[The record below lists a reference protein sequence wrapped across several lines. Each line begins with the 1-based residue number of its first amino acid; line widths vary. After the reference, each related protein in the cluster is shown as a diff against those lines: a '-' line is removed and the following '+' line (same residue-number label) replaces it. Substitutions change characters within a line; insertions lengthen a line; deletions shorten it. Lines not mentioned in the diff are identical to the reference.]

1 MLLLTFFLSTTR
13 RQALPKGVFV
23 LVHLRS
29 LKGKFIVA
37 VGGAFLL
44 SILVLSASV
53 LLSVNAQVRNQLQES
68 VQHDL
73 EGFYGLLRIY
83 EEESLARAQHFAER
97 DTLVEA
103 MRSGNIGEM
112 RKVAVPMLQEGG
124 MDYLVLTD
132 AKGRTLFRAH
142 LPNEIPA
149 ADDNI
154 LNQTNIS
161 KALQGESSV
170 GIEEGRRV
178 RLSVRAGAPVR
189 FNGEIIGALS
199 TGYIVSN
206 NTNSSLINEAKQIT
220 GGDFSVFLGQERV
233 ACTVLGPDGKP
244 LDTPLPK
251 GAAGAASLSRD
262 PGLGSNYLVVLRPL
276 ISAKGTP
283 VGMVSAA
290 RSLTLTSG
298 IMRSTFWTVFWTIV
312 VLLFPVS
319 AIVILLIRRIDRP
332 LTNLRGLIASAGA
345 GDLTV
350 HGEIYSDDDISE
362 LLATFNRMTQ
372 QQSSMVA
379 NVRTSSVNLESA
391 SKGIASSVGEAAAST
406 REVSACVSEVS
417 ALMTEGDG
425 AARDAHHVLLS
436 LAELVQTAQRKSQEI
451 LGHSS
456 QTISAATQGH
466 GTVENA
472 IRRMEHIKEL
482 SRQTEDW
489 MAMLDENSRRISSI
503 TETITGLARQTNL
516 LALNAAIEAARA
528 GEAGKGFAV
537 VADEVRKLAEESNKG
552 AMEVAQLVGKIVE
565 NTAGA
570 VEGIRQSGAEVE
582 NGVADVRLA
591 GDALN
596 SIFSASK
603 EAGSAIGEIVSI
615 AEEEAKSS
623 DEVVRLVG
631 SMLETLERTEVK
643 ARQAASMTDETHTSI
658 RNIETEV
665 DALNAMA
672 THLDESVAVFRVDDG
687 APVSPTDTS
696 RIKKAKSDHLLWKMR
711 IENLIKGREK
721 LRHEEVGS
729 SEQCR
734 LGEWYHAPDNPFKGL
749 PEYQALDHPHRLV
762 HEMAAQAAA
771 FYENGDIKNAKRSFR
786 LLRRSSGK
794 VIHLLNRLIHRIER
808 GK

>member
-1 MLLLTFFLSTTR
+1 M
-13 RQALPKGVFV
+13 

-29 LKGKFIVA
+29 LKEKFIVA
-37 VGGAFLL
+37 VGGVFLL

-68 VQHDL
+68 VHRDL
-73 EGFYGLLRIY
+73 EAFYSLLQIY

-103 MRSGNIGEM
+103 IRSGNIEEM
-112 RKVAVPMLQEGG
+112 RKVAVPMLQEGD

-142 LPNEIPA
+142 LPDEIPA

-161 KALQGESSV
+161 RALQGESSV
-170 GIEEGRRV
+170 GVEEGRKV

-189 FNGEIIGALS
+189 FEGKVIGALS
-199 TGYIVSN
+199 TGYVVSN
-206 NTNSSLINEAKQIT
+206 NSDNSLVNEAKQIV

-244 LDTPLPK
+244 LTTPLPE
-251 GAAGAASLSRD
+251 GGSSAGAMSLSQD
-262 PGLGSNYLVVLRPL
+262 PGLGSSYLAAFSPL
-276 ISAKGTP
+276 VGAKGAP
-283 VGMVSAA
+283 IGMVSAA
-290 RSLTLTSG
+290 KPLTLTSG
-298 IMRSTFWTVFWTIV
+298 IMRSIFWTAFWTVI
-312 VLLFPVS
+312 VLLFPAS
-319 AIVILLIRRIDRP
+319 AIVILLIHRIDRP

-350 HGEIYSDDDISE
+350 HGEIFSDDDISE

-379 NVRTSSVNLESA
+379 NVRTSSASLESA

-472 IRRMEHIKEL
+472 IRRMERIKEL

-537 VADEVRKLAEESNKG
+537 VAEEVRKLAEESNKG

-615 AEEEAKSS
+615 ADEEAKSS
-623 DEVVRLVG
+623 EEVVRLVG
-631 SMLETLERTEVK
+631 SMLETLERTEAK

-658 RNIETEV
+658 RNIETEA

-711 IENLIKGREK
+711 IDNLIKGKEK

-734 LGEWYHAPDNPFKGL
+734 LGAWYHAPDNPFKGL

-771 FYENGDIKNAKRSFR
+771 FCENGDIKGAKRCFR
-786 LLRRSSGK
+786 RLRRSSGK
-794 VIHLLNRLIHRIER
+794 VIHLLNRLIHRIEH

>member
-1 MLLLTFFLSTTR
+1 M
-13 RQALPKGVFV
+13 

-29 LKGKFIVA
+29 LKEKFIVA
-37 VGGAFLL
+37 VGGVFLL
-44 SILVLSASV
+44 SILILSASV
-53 LLSVNAQVRNQLQES
+53 LLSVNAQVRNQLQEN
-68 VQHDL
+68 VRCNL
-73 EGFYGLLRIY
+73 EGFYSLLRIY

-103 MRSGNIGEM
+103 MRSGNVEEM
-112 RKVAVPMLQEGG
+112 RKVAVPMLHEGD

-154 LNQTNIS
+154 SNQTNIS

-170 GIEEGRRV
+170 GVEEGRKV

-189 FNGEIIGALS
+189 FGGEVIGALS
-199 TGYIVSN
+199 TGYVVSN
-206 NTNSSLINEAKQIT
+206 NTLVNEAKRIT
-220 GGDFSVFLGQERV
+220 GGDFSVFLGRERV
-233 ACTVLGPDGKP
+233 ACTVSGPDGKP

-251 GAAGAASLSRD
+251 EAAEAASLSRD
-262 PGLGSNYLVVLRPL
+262 PGLGSNYLVALRPL
-276 ISAKGTP
+276 IGAKGTP

-290 RSLTLTSG
+290 RPLTLTSG
-298 IMRSTFWTVFWTIV
+298 IMCSIFRTVFWTII
-312 VLLFPVS
+312 VLLFPAS
-319 AIVILLIRRIDRP
+319 AIVILLIRGIDRP

-350 HGEIYSDDDISE
+350 HGEIHSDDDISE

-379 NVRTSSVNLESA
+379 NVRTSSASLESA

-425 AARDAHHVLLS
+425 AARDAHRVLLS

-472 IRRMEHIKEL
+472 IRRMERIKEL

-615 AEEEAKSS
+615 ADEEAKSS
-623 DEVVRLVG
+623 EEVVRLVG
-631 SMLETLERTEVK
+631 SMLETLERTEAK

-658 RNIETEV
+658 RNIETEA

-711 IENLIKGREK
+711 IDNLIKGKEK

-734 LGEWYHAPDNPFKGL
+734 LGEWYYAPDNPFKGL

-771 FYENGDIKNAKRSFR
+771 FCENGDIKGAKRCFR

-794 VIHLLNRLIHRIER
+794 VIHLLNRLIHRIEH

>member
-1 MLLLTFFLSTTR
+1 M
-13 RQALPKGVFV
+13 

-29 LKGKFIVA
+29 LKEKFIVA
-37 VGGAFLL
+37 VGGVFLL

-53 LLSVNAQVRNQLQES
+53 LLSVNAQVRNQLQET

-73 EGFYGLLRIY
+73 EGFYSLLRIY

-103 MRSGNIGEM
+103 MRSGNVEEM
-112 RKVAVPMLQEGG
+112 RKVTVPMLQEGD

-154 LNQTNIS
+154 SNQTNIS
-161 KALQGESSV
+161 RALQGESSV
-170 GIEEGRRV
+170 GVEEGRRV

-189 FNGEIIGALS
+189 FGGEVIGALS
-199 TGYIVSN
+199 TGYVVSN
-206 NTNSSLINEAKQIT
+206 NSNNSLVNEAKQIT
-220 GGDFSVFLGQERV
+220 GGDFSVFLDQERV
-233 ACTVLGPDGKP
+233 ACTVSGPDGKP

-262 PGLGSNYLVVLRPL
+262 PGVGSNYLVVLRPL
-276 ISAKGTP
+276 IGAKGTP

-290 RSLTLTSG
+290 RPLTLTSG
-298 IMRSTFWTVFWTIV
+298 IMRSIFRTVFWTIII
-312 VLLFPVS
+312 LLFPAS
-319 AIVILLIRRIDRP
+319 AIVILLIRGIDRP

-379 NVRTSSVNLESA
+379 NVRTSSASLESA

-425 AARDAHHVLLS
+425 AARDAHRVLLS

-456 QTISAATQGH
+456 QTISSATQGH

-472 IRRMEHIKEL
+472 IRRMERIKEL

-615 AEEEAKSS
+615 ADEEAKSS
-623 DEVVRLVG
+623 EEVVRLVG
-631 SMLETLERTEVK
+631 SMLETLERTEAK

-658 RNIETEV
+658 RNIETEA

-687 APVSPTDTS
+687 APVSSTDTS

-711 IENLIKGREK
+711 IDDLIKGKEK
-721 LRHEEVGS
+721 LRHEDVGS

-734 LGEWYHAPDNPFKGL
+734 LGEWYYAPDNPFKGL

-771 FYENGDIKNAKRSFR
+771 FCENGDIKGAKRCFR

-794 VIHLLNRLIHRIER
+794 VIHLLNRLIHRIEH

>member
-1 MLLLTFFLSTTR
+1 MLIR
-13 RQALPKGVFV
+13 
-23 LVHLRS
+23 LRS

-37 VGGAFLL
+37 VGGVFLL

-53 LLSVNAQVRNQLQES
+53 LLSVNAQVRNQLQEN
-68 VQHDL
+68 VQCNL
-73 EGFYGLLRIY
+73 EGFYSLLRIY

-103 MRSGNIGEM
+103 MRSGNVEEM
-112 RKVAVPMLQEGG
+112 RKVTVPMLHEGD

-154 LNQTNIS
+154 ANQTNIS

-170 GIEEGRRV
+170 GVEEGRKV

-189 FNGEIIGALS
+189 FGGEVIGALS
-199 TGYIVSN
+199 TGYVVSN
-206 NTNSSLINEAKQIT
+206 NSLVNEAKRIT
-220 GGDFSVFLGQERV
+220 GGDFSVFLGRERV
-233 ACTVLGPDGKP
+233 ACTVSGPDGKP
-244 LDTPLPK
+244 LSTPMPE
-251 GAAGAASLSRD
+251 GASPAGAATLSRD
-262 PGLGSNYLVVLRPL
+262 PGLGSNYLTAFRPL
-276 ISAKGTP
+276 IGAKGMP
-283 VGMVSAA
+283 IGMVSAA
-290 RSLTLTSG
+290 KPLTLTSG
-298 IMRSTFWTVFWTIV
+298 IMRSIFWTVFWTII
-312 VLLFPVS
+312 VLLFPAS
-319 AIVILLIRRIDRP
+319 AIIVLLIRRIDRP
-332 LTNLRGLIASAGA
+332 LANLRGLIASAGA

-379 NVRTSSVNLESA
+379 NVRTSSASLEAA

-406 REVSACVSEVS
+406 QEVSSCVSEVS

-425 AARDAHHVLLS
+425 AARDAHRVLLG
-436 LAELVQTAQRKSQEI
+436 LAELVRTAQRKSQEI
-451 LGHSS
+451 LEHSA

-472 IRRMEHIKEL
+472 IQRMEHIKEL
-482 SRQTEDW
+482 SRQTEEW
-489 MAMLDENSRRISSI
+489 MTMLDENSRRISSI

-615 AEEEAKSS
+615 ADEEAKSS
-623 DEVVRLVG
+623 EEVVRLVS
-631 SMLETLERTEVK
+631 SMLETLERTEAK

-658 RNIETEV
+658 QNIETEA

-687 APVSPTDTS
+687 APAGPTDTS

-711 IENLIKGREK
+711 IDNLIKGKEK

-734 LGEWYHAPDNPFKGL
+734 LGAWYHAPDNPFKGL

-771 FYENGDIKNAKRSFR
+771 FCENGDIKGAKRCFR
-786 LLRRSSGK
+786 RLRRSSGK
-794 VIHLLNRLIHRIER
+794 VIHLLNRLIRRIEH

>member
-1 MLLLTFFLSTTR
+1 M
-13 RQALPKGVFV
+13 

-37 VGGAFLL
+37 VGGVFLL
-44 SILVLSASV
+44 SILVLSASI
-53 LLSVNAQVRNQLQES
+53 LLSVNAQVRNQLQEN
-68 VQHDL
+68 VQCNL
-73 EGFYGLLRIY
+73 EGFYSLLRIY

-103 MRSGNIGEM
+103 MRSGNVEEM
-112 RKVAVPMLQEGG
+112 RKVTVPMLHEGD

-154 LNQTNIS
+154 ANQTNIS

-170 GIEEGRRV
+170 GVEEGRKV

-189 FNGEIIGALS
+189 FGGEVIGALS
-199 TGYIVSN
+199 TGYVVSN
-206 NTNSSLINEAKQIT
+206 NSLVNEAKRIT
-220 GGDFSVFLGQERV
+220 GGDFSVFLGRERV
-233 ACTVLGPDGKP
+233 ACTVSGPDGKP
-244 LDTPLPK
+244 LSTPMPE
-251 GAAGAASLSRD
+251 GASPAGAATLSRD
-262 PGLGSNYLVVLRPL
+262 PGLGSNYLTAFRPL
-276 ISAKGTP
+276 VGAKGTP
-283 VGMVSAA
+283 IGMVSAA
-290 RSLTLTSG
+290 KPLTLTSG
-298 IMRSTFWTVFWTIV
+298 IMRSIFWTVFWTII
-312 VLLFPVS
+312 VLLFPAS
-319 AIVILLIRRIDRP
+319 AIIVLLIRRIDRP
-332 LTNLRGLIASAGA
+332 LANLRGLIASAGA

-379 NVRTSSVNLESA
+379 NVRTSSASLEAA

-406 REVSACVSEVS
+406 QEVSSCVSEVS

-425 AARDAHHVLLS
+425 AARDAHRVLLG
-436 LAELVQTAQRKSQEI
+436 LAELVRTAQRKSQEI
-451 LGHSS
+451 LEHSA

-472 IRRMEHIKEL
+472 IQRMEHIKEL
-482 SRQTEDW
+482 SRQTEEW
-489 MAMLDENSRRISSI
+489 MTMLDENSRRISSI

-615 AEEEAKSS
+615 ADEEAKSS
-623 DEVVRLVG
+623 EEVVRLVS
-631 SMLETLERTEVK
+631 SMLETLERTEAK

-658 RNIETEV
+658 QNIETEA

-687 APVSPTDTS
+687 APAGPTDTS

-711 IENLIKGREK
+711 IDNLIKGKEK

-734 LGEWYHAPDNPFKGL
+734 LGAWYHAPDNPFKGL

-771 FYENGDIKNAKRSFR
+771 FCENGDIKGAKRCFR
-786 LLRRSSGK
+786 RLRRSSGK
-794 VIHLLNRLIHRIER
+794 VIHLLNRLIHRIEH

>member
-1 MLLLTFFLSTTR
+1 M
-13 RQALPKGVFV
+13 

-29 LKGKFIVA
+29 LKEKFIVA
-37 VGGAFLL
+37 VGGVFLL

-68 VQHDL
+68 VHRDL
-73 EGFYGLLRIY
+73 EGFYSLLQIY

-103 MRSGNIGEM
+103 IRSGNVEEM
-112 RKVAVPMLQEGG
+112 RKVAVPMLQEGD

-142 LPNEIPA
+142 LPDEIPA

-161 KALQGESSV
+161 RALQGESSV
-170 GIEEGRRV
+170 GVEEGRKV

-189 FNGEIIGALS
+189 FEGKVIGALS
-199 TGYIVSN
+199 TGYVVSN
-206 NTNSSLINEAKQIT
+206 NSDNSLVNEAKQIV

-244 LDTPLPK
+244 LTTPLPE
-251 GAAGAASLSRD
+251 GGSSAGAMSLSQD
-262 PGLGSNYLVVLRPL
+262 PGLGSSYLAAFSPL
-276 ISAKGTP
+276 VGAKGAP
-283 VGMVSAA
+283 IGMVSAA
-290 RSLTLTSG
+290 KPLTLTSG
-298 IMRSTFWTVFWTIV
+298 IMRSIFWTAFWTVI
-312 VLLFPVS
+312 VLLFPAS
-319 AIVILLIRRIDRP
+319 AIVILLIHRIDRP

-350 HGEIYSDDDISE
+350 HGEIFSDDDISE

-379 NVRTSSVNLESA
+379 NVRTSSASLESA

-417 ALMTEGDG
+417 SLMTEGDG
-425 AARDAHHVLLS
+425 AARDAHRVLLG
-436 LAELVQTAQRKSQEI
+436 LAELVRTAQRKSQEI
-451 LGHSS
+451 LEHSA

-472 IRRMEHIKEL
+472 IQRMEHIKEL
-482 SRQTEDW
+482 SRQTEEW
-489 MAMLDENSRRISSI
+489 MTMLDENSRRISSI

-615 AEEEAKSS
+615 ADEEAKSS
-623 DEVVRLVG
+623 EEVVRLVG
-631 SMLETLERTEVK
+631 SMLETLERTEAK

-658 RNIETEV
+658 QNIETEA

-687 APVSPTDTS
+687 APAGPTDTS

-711 IENLIKGREK
+711 IDNLIKGKEK

-734 LGEWYHAPDNPFKGL
+734 LGAWYHAPDNPFKGL

-771 FYENGDIKNAKRSFR
+771 FCENGDIKGAKRCFR
-786 LLRRSSGK
+786 RLRRSSGK
-794 VIHLLNRLIHRIER
+794 VIHLLNRFIHRIEH